1 MSKKTEMLVLV
12 VATVVMAALSIR
24 SVATIGLWRVSS
36 LCYLAGLAC
45 IIIGWM
51 SHFNNQDY

>member
-1 MSKKTEMLVLV
+1 MSNKTEILILA
-12 VATVVMAALSIR
+12 VATLVIGALSVH
-24 SVATIGLWRVSS
+24 SVMTIGLWRVAS

-51 SHFNNQDY
+51 SHFNNRD